1 MKKARRK
8 AILMQQRISAP
19 QWFAEGR
26 GIRLAFYNAGFP
38 PNHEQGVIMKITEL
52 LLAELDREAV
62 GIRKT
67 LERIPEG
74 KNDWKP
80 HPKSMPLGPLST
92 IVATIPA
99 WLEMVVNMDELDI
112 NPPGGPKFKP
122 QEWKTRR
129 DLLEQFEAS
138 LKKGREVLKKTTDD
152 HLFNTKWRMLN
163 AGKLM
168 SEQTRYEAVRDGV
181 LNHMAH
187 HRGQLT
193 VYLRLNEEK
202 VPAIYGPSADEGKG

>member
-1 MKKARRK
+1 
-8 AILMQQRISAP
+8 
-19 QWFAEGR
+19 
-26 GIRLAFYNAGFP
+26 
-38 PNHEQGVIMKITEL
+38 MKITEL
-52 LLAELDREAV
+52 LLTELDREAA

-67 LERIPEG
+67 LERVPEG

-80 HPKSMPLGPLST
+80 HPKSMPLGNLAT

-122 QEWKTRR
+122 QDWKTRK
-129 DLLEQFEAS
+129 DLLAQFEAS
-138 LKKGREVLKKTTDD
+138 LKKGREVLEKTTDD
-152 HLFNTKWRMLN
+152 RLFHTKWRMLS
-163 AGKLM
+163 AGKVM
-168 SEQTRYEAVRDGV
+168 SEQTRYVAVRDGV
-181 LNHMAH
+181 FNHMAH

>member
-1 MKKARRK
+1 
-8 AILMQQRISAP
+8 
-19 QWFAEGR
+19 
-26 GIRLAFYNAGFP
+26 
-38 PNHEQGVIMKITEL
+38 MKITEL

-62 GIRKT
+62 ASRKT
-67 LERIPEG
+67 LERVPEG
-74 KNDWKP
+74 RNDWKP
-80 HPKSMPLGPLST
+80 HPRSMPLGYLAT
-92 IVATIPA
+92 IVATIPGWIA
-99 WLEMVVNMDELDI
+99 MVVNMDELDI
-112 NPPGGPKFKP
+112 NPPGGPRYRP

-138 LKKGREVLKKTTDD
+138 IKKGAEALRDTSDDYLLNTNWRVLS
-152 HLFNTKWRMLN
+152 

-168 SEQTRYEAVRDGV
+168 NEQPRYVSIRDGV

-202 VPAIYGPSADEGKG
+202 VPAIYGPSGDEGKS

>member
-1 MKKARRK
+1 
-8 AILMQQRISAP
+8 MQ
-19 QWFAEGR
+19 
-26 GIRLAFYNAGFP
+26 
-38 PNHEQGVIMKITEL
+38 ITEL

-67 LERIPEG
+67 LEQVPEG

-80 HPKSMPLGPLST
+80 HEKSMPLGNLAT
-92 IVATIPA
+92 IVATVPA
-99 WLEMVVNMDELDI
+99 WLDMVVNMDELDI

-129 DLLEQFEAS
+129 ELLEQFEAS
-138 LKKGREVLKKTTDD
+138 LKKGREVLQNATDD
-152 HLFNTKWRMLN
+152 RLLNTNWRMLY
-163 AGKLM
+163 AGKVM
-168 SEQTRYEAVRDGV
+168 SDQPRYVAIRDGV

-193 VYLRLNEEK
+193 VYLRLNGAK

>member
-1 MKKARRK
+1 
-8 AILMQQRISAP
+8 
-19 QWFAEGR
+19 
-26 GIRLAFYNAGFP
+26 
-38 PNHEQGVIMKITEL
+38 
-52 LLAELDREAV
+52 
-62 GIRKT
+62 
-67 LERIPEG
+67 
-74 KNDWKP
+74 
-80 HPKSMPLGPLST
+80 
-92 IVATIPA
+92 
-99 WLEMVVNMDELDI
+99 MVVNMDELDI

-138 LKKGREVLKKTTDD
+138 LKKGREVLEKTTDD
-152 HLFNTKWRMLN
+152 RLLNTKWRMLA

-168 SEQTRYEAVRDGV
+168 SEQPHYVAIRDGV

-202 VPAIYGPSADEGKG
+202 VPAI

>member
-1 MKKARRK
+1 MKV
-8 AILMQQRISAP
+8 
-19 QWFAEGR
+19 
-26 GIRLAFYNAGFP
+26 N
-38 PNHEQGVIMKITEL
+38 EL

-67 LERIPEG
+67 LERVPEG
-74 KNDWKP
+74 KNGWRP
-80 HPKSMPLGPLST
+80 HEKSMPLGYLAT

-99 WLEMVVNMDELDI
+99 WIDMVVNMDELDI
-112 NPPGGPKFKP
+112 NPRGGPQHKP

-129 DLLEQFEAS
+129 DLLDQFEAS
-138 LKKGREVLKKTTDD
+138 LKKGREVLQKTTDD
-152 HLFNTKWRMLN
+152 RLFNTKWRMLN
-163 AGKLM
+163 SGKVM
-168 SEQTRYEAVRDGV
+168 SEETRYIAIRDGV